1 MDKLLR
7 PAHGLIRRYASTV
20 ERLLT
25 AATLAGLLLYLLRG
39 LPAYPPNW
47 DFVLAGAVFGATL
60 AAPPLGYF
68 LAVLAAVYP
77 LYHLSIYLMALF
89 LAVALL
95 GQRWFIN
102 NLGGTLLALATPL
115 LSAVYLPWAVP
126 VLGGLG
132 WGPLGGA
139 LIGGL
144 AAFWSLLLA
153 GMTQA
158 PLDPLARLS
167 GSASLPDLLRLVE
180 RFTRID
186 SFDTLWRLAEPFV
199 PDSNRL
205 LFYLLQIGL
214 WAGVG
219 ALVGALV
226 ESPWAQR
233 RRPLRSLLIGW
244 LGLLLLPGLT
254 LASGLW
260 LGLYP
265 AAALPLSPRALG
277 LALLLP
283 GVLIAL
289 VEIGRNLMEYPLAF
303 SAGRAAGRAGGRAG
317 GRARPARPAPP
328 AAPAPAGAAPRPT
341 PPTAPPDDDE
351 EEDDDLVRL
360 EID

>member
-1 MDKLLR
+1 MDKVFR
-7 PAHGLIRRYASTV
+7 PLHGLIRRYASTV
-20 ERLLT
+20 ERVLT
-25 AATLAGLLLYLLRG
+25 AAALAGLLLYLLRG

-47 DFVLAGAVFGATL
+47 DIVLAGVVFGATL
-60 AAPPLGYF
+60 GAPPLGYF

-95 GQRWFIN
+95 GQRWLIN
-102 NLGGTLLALATPL
+102 NLGGALLTLAAPL
-115 LSAVYLPWAVP
+115 LNALYLPWAVP

-144 AAFWSLLLA
+144 AALWSQLLA

-158 PLDPLARLS
+158 PLDPLARLDS
-167 GSASLPDLLRLVE
+167 SASLPDLLRLVE
-180 RFTRID
+180 RFTHID
-186 SFDTLWRLAEPFV
+186 SFDTLWRLVEPFV

-205 LFYLLQIGL
+205 LFYVLQIGL

-226 ESPWAQR
+226 ESPWAQH
-233 RRPLRSLLIGW
+233 RRPLRGILIGW

-254 LASGLW
+254 LACGLW
-260 LGLYP
+260 LGLYSP
-265 AAALPLSPRALG
+265 VALPLSPRALG

-289 VEIGRNLMEYPLAF
+289 VEIGRNLMEYPLVF
-303 SAGRAAGRAGGRAG
+303 DRRA
-317 GRARPARPAPP
+317 GRARPAIPAPPP
-328 AAPAPAGAAPRPT
+328 AAPSPAGERPRPT
-341 PPTAPPDDDE
+341 PPAASPLPDDD
-351 EEDDDLVRL
+351 EDDDLVRL